1 MYKRIIICDD
11 TIYSRSMLRNMIE
24 QVDDYIVIEV
34 NNRKELLE
42 VLRENKEK
50 GREFDYLFL
59 DLEIKR
65 DDGIEILKK
74 IREIEPL
81 MEVIL
86 CGGVSLSDEV
96 IAQGMNLGVKRFLPK
111 PYKSK
116 NVEMILINE

>member
-24 QVDDYIVIEV
+24 EVNDYIIVEV

-42 VLRENKEK
+42 TLIINKEK

-65 DDGIEILKK
+65 DDGLKILKK

-81 MEVIL
+81 IEVIL
-86 CGGVSLSDEV
+86 CGGVSLSDEI

-116 NVEMILINE
+116 NVELILNNE